1 MVFDYIAEK
10 DIRYCVTL
18 EQRAALLKEGTGLF
32 LEDYR
37 LKGDGCDYVIVSRS
51 SKDNSINIMPNTG
64 KIAVEN
70 VEKELTTS
78 EFEEQGS
85 AIVRIGTHKYTIYF
99 EPVK

>member
-1 MVFDYIAEK
+1 MRSDYIAEK
-10 DIRYCVTL
+10 DIRYCVRL
-18 EQRAALLKEGTGLF
+18 EQNVDSLKEGIGLF

-37 LKGDGCDYVIVSRS
+37 LKGDDCDLVIVSLS
-51 SKDNSINIMPNTG
+51 SKDNSIKIMPNTG
-64 KIAVEN
+64 EIAVEN

>member
-10 DIRYCVTL
+10 DIRYCVRL
-18 EQRAALLKEGTGLF
+18 EQSAGSLKDEIGLF

-37 LKGDGCDYVIVSRS
+37 LKGDDCDLVIVSHS
-51 SKDNSINIMPNTG
+51 SKDNSIKIMPNTG